1 MMIVKGFIRKYQGAF
16 LDEEEAACVYDKYA
30 IYLWG
35 TAAIVN
41 FAYSN
46 E

>member
-1 MMIVKGFIRKYQGAF
+1 MNIVKGFLRKYKGSF
-16 LDEEEAACVYDKYA
+16 IHEEEAARVYDKYA

-35 TAAIVN
+35 RAAQVN
-41 FAYSN
+41 FAYSS